1 MEYFVNTGQWGSL
14 FAVPVS
20 VVDEYIRLAG
30 GHSLK
35 VLLYV
40 LRNGNKNVSKDEIAS
55 ALNIDNESIDDAFNF
70 WESVGILS
78 CSKSTSQPM
87 QNLSV
92 PAVSQPEKTEIPVQ
106 SNNIQYNPPVRPVYE
121 KSSERFVLRPSEIAA
136 RIRSSE
142 QIKYLFETA
151 ENSLKRML
159 NNTEQSSLVW
169 IHEYLGL
176 NIDVILMLVQY
187 LSSVGKGNMAYI
199 EKVAFDWR
207 DKNINTLRE
216 AQNEIQRI
224 QQFSSYEN
232 KILALLGINT
242 HPSSNQHEI
251 MNEWYDKGI
260 STELVECAYD
270 RTMDSIGKMSFPYM
284 NSIIMTWHEK
294 KITTL
299 AGVKEYEKN
308 NPPPKRT
315 FGRNGQKNTKEKRRS
330 YDISEFEKFAINYN
344 ELKEIGEE
352 DV

>member
-20 VVDEYIRLAG
+20 VVDEYIKLAG

-40 LRNGNKNVSKDEIAS
+40 LRNGNRIVSRDEIAS
-55 ALNIDNESIDDAFNF
+55 ALNIDHESIDDAFNF
-70 WESVGILS
+70 WESVGIFS
-78 CSKSTSQPM
+78 QNENTSHSMKKATIP
-87 QNLSV
+87 SV
-92 PAVSQPEKTEIPVQ
+92 FPSEKTETSIQKSAVQ
-106 SNNIQYNPPVRPVYE
+106 DNRPERAVYE
-121 KSSERFVLRPSEIAA
+121 KSSERFVLRPSEIAE

-142 QIKYLFETA
+142 QIRNLFTMA
-151 ENSLKRML
+151 ESSLGRML
-159 NNTEQSSLVW
+159 NNIEQSSLVW

-294 KITTL
+294 KITNL

-315 FGRNGQKNTKEKRRS
+315 FGRNGQKNTKEKKRS
-330 YDISEFEKFAINYN
+330 YNIAEFEKFAINYN

-352 DV
+352 NG

>member
-20 VVDEYIRLAG
+20 VVDEYIKLAG

-55 ALNIDNESIDDAFNF
+55 ALNIDYESIDDAFNF

-78 CSKSTSQPM
+78 
-87 QNLSV
+87 QNANTLQSV
-92 PAVSQPEKTEIPVQ
+92 PNTAISMANPRKKPEIPIQ
-106 SNNIQYNPPVRPVYE
+106 SNNIQDNPPARPVYE
-121 KSSERFVLRPSEIAA
+121 KSSERFVLRPSEIVE

-142 QIKYLFETA
+142 QIKNLFEMA
-151 ENSLKRML
+151 ENSLGRML

-187 LSSVGKGNMAYI
+187 LASIGKGNMAYI

-224 QQFSSYEN
+224 QQFSAYEN

-251 MNEWYDKGI
+251 MNKWYDMRI
-260 STELVECAYD
+260 SIELIECAYD

-284 NSIIMTWHEK
+284 NSIIMTWHSK
-294 KITTL
+294 KITNI
-299 AGVKEYEKN
+299 AEVKKYEQN

-315 FGRNGQKNTKEKRRS
+315 FGRGNYKNTRDKKS
-330 YDISEFEKFAINYN
+330 SVNNSELEKFAINYN
-344 ELKEIGEE
+344 ELKEIGEI
-352 DV
+352 DA